1 MTSPLHAPSLT
12 ASPSTSTPDGGLV
25 LPRKLGWGIVIGAV
39 SVIFAAGAWAASL
52 DRRVAE
58 LEGKADVATVDRK
71 ETSKRLERI
80 ERVMCVVCL
89 HQVDAKSCPASCGL

>member
-1 MTSPLHAPSLT
+1 MTTPLHAPALP
-12 ASPSTSTPDGGLV
+12 APSSSSADGGLW
-25 LPRKLGWGIVIGAV
+25 LPRKLGWGIIVGAV
-39 SVIFAAGAWAASL
+39 SFIFAAGAWAASL

-58 LEGKADVATVDRK
+58 LEVKAQITTNDLR

-89 HQVDAKSCPASCGL
+89 HAVGAKSCPSSCEL